1 MRNTYWSI
9 YIYYSWTFLNNLYNL
24 TVHALTLHFQESWER
39 LGLWRRVRRWSSRR
53 VMLVLWSHILP
64 QPMGLHPPIRP
75 QSPHQLDP
83 SGGMVIFH
91 ENIPPKKGISLLL
104 IGLHSASQVIRAFLS
119 LIIDDHCSISPDS
132 SHSLSPL
139 SLPRG
144 QVQVPDTGCGP
155 HSAIVT
161 PDPAPWHHPIWT
173 NSNNSICPMKMEKNI
188 FFIYIYM
195 KYIYICDI

>member
-1 MRNTYWSI
+1 MLNTYWSL

-24 TVHALTLHFQESWER
+24 TVHALTLHFQESWEH

-104 IGLHSASQVIRAFLS
+104 IGLHSASQVIRAW
-119 LIIDDHCSISPDS
+119 IIDNWWSLQHFSRFKPQLVS
-132 SHSLSPL
+132 SF
-139 SLPRG
+139 
-144 QVQVPDTGCGP
+144 VATGSCPGSW
-155 HSAIVT
+155 HRMWT
-161 PDPAPWHHPIWT
+161 P
-173 NSNNSICPMKMEKNI
+173 
-188 FFIYIYM
+188 
-195 KYIYICDI
+195 